1 MTCSCLPATESPD
14 LIASPDLSRR
24 PVLITA
30 LLVLAATLLVLAA
43 GCGPE
48 GQVAPAEFQNPCL
61 SVAASNDGRCR
72 PLLLNRS
79 VAPRPQVL
87 ASHGR
92 HRTQP
97 GSAAAMRSTPSFK
110 TRQEIRQ

>member
-1 MTCSCLPATESPD
+1 MTCSCPPATESPR
-14 LIASPDLSRR
+14 LITSPARSRR

-30 LLVLAATLLVLAA
+30 LPALAAMLLALAA

-61 SVAASNDGRCR
+61 SVAASNDGQCR

-97 GSAAAMRSTPSFK
+97 GSSSSSRAHV
-110 TRQEIRQ
+110 